1 MNQRVIHILDDKEFS
16 RSNFTS
22 YFADIA
28 LSFLNLI
35 GVNFKT
41 RNCKNMTLKIQFIC
55 LRLTFTISFY
65 HTIYW

>member
-28 LSFLNLI
+28 LSFLNLVSI
-35 GVNFKT
+35 SRLETV
-41 RNCKNMTLKIQFIC
+41 KI
-55 LRLTFTISFY
+55 
-65 HTIYW
+65 